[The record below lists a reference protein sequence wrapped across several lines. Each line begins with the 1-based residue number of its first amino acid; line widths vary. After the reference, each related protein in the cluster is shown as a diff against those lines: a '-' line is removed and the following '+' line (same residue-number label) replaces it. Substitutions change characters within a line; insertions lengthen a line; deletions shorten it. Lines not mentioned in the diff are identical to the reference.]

1 MEEFKKKIKDRI
13 KLCTVYCSSAG
24 LLSFLLNFLTNG
36 TNDFSRGIVM
46 GVFCSTELVSIVMIV
61 YLSLALKDEKKLKD
75 MYIKSTDERNLAIS
89 KETMRTASV
98 ISLMTLAIAVIVS
111 GFFSVTVSLTLFAVL
126 LTDTFITCAVK
137 LYYNR
142 KM

>member
-1 MEEFKKKIKDRI
+1 
-13 KLCTVYCSSAG
+13 
-24 LLSFLLNFLTNG
+24 
-36 TNDFSRGIVM
+36 
-46 GVFCSTELVSIVMIV
+46 
-61 YLSLALKDEKKLKD
+61 
-75 MYIKSTDERNLAIS
+75 MYIKSTDERNIAIS
-89 KETMRTASV
+89 KETIRTASV
-98 ISLMTLAIAVIVS
+98 ISLMALAIAVIVS

>member
-1 MEEFKKKIKDRI
+1 
-13 KLCTVYCSSAG
+13 
-24 LLSFLLNFLTNG
+24 
-36 TNDFSRGIVM
+36 M

-98 ISLMTLAIAVIVS
+98 ISLMALAIAVIVS

-126 LTDTFITCAVK
+126 MTDTFITCAVK